1 MRAKV
6 ALLARVKVGSRYPFI
21 PVEIRRGNPVP
32 VFGATYYLRYSQDGR
47 QITQPIG
54 PNVEVAF
61 VAYQNRELSFTRNR
75 LGLPRSEESEP
86 SRVLISDAVEKF
98 TTDLESDVI
107 KGKKSK
113 ATLLSYR
120 NAVETFRDQSLGS
133 GVRFMHEITAD
144 VLKQHETYLFKTIQ
158 RRKRGDQINTIA
170 NRFRFLSVFLAKNGI
185 KISKAKNATSDDKGL
200 LDWSDMPRERAKEQV
215 NKYTEEEINALLA
228 VADDDEADLIHMFLR
243 TGCRDEEIVYLH
255 WTDINVKRQEVRISD
270 KPKYGWKV
278 KDRESRIIP
287 VEDGVLLER
296 LLARKH
302 RQTPESHLIF
312 PNTLGGPD
320 QHLIRRLRKVV
331 EKAETKGFTFE
342 GEVNLHR
349 FRRTYASMMIADS
362 DLQTVSELLGHE
374 DIETTAR
381 YLAPDRSKARKASKT
396 AFKAIN

>member
-6 ALLARVKVGSRYPFI
+6 ALLARVKVGNRYPFI
-21 PVEIRRGNPVP
+21 PVEIKRGNPVQ
-32 VFGATYYLRYSQDGR
+32 VYGATYYLRYSEDGKQVTR
-47 QITQPIG
+47 PVG
-54 PNVEVAF
+54 VNVETAF
-61 VAYQNRELSFTRNR
+61 VAYQNRELNFTRNR
-75 LGLPRSEESEP
+75 LGLPNSEKSEA
-86 SRVLISDAVEKF
+86 SRVLISEAAEKF
-98 TTDLESDVI
+98 TKDLESDVL

-120 NAVETFRDQSLGS
+120 NAVETFRDNS
-133 GVRFMHEITAD
+133 GIRYMHEVTAD
-144 VLKQHETYLFKTIQ
+144 ILMEHETWLFKKIQ
-158 RRKRGDQINTIA
+158 RRKRGDQGNTIA

-185 KISKAKNATSDDKGL
+185 KISKAKNATPDDKGL

-228 VADDDEADLIHMFLR
+228 VADDDEADLIHAFLR
-243 TGCRDEEIVYLH
+243 TGCRDEEVVYLH
-255 WTDINVKRQEVRISD
+255 WTDINFKRQEVKISD

-287 VEDGVLLER
+287 VEDGVLLQR
-296 LLARKH
+296 LAARRE
-302 RQTPESHLIF
+302 RQTPESHLVF

-320 QHLIRRLRKVV
+320 QHLIRRLRKAA
-331 EKAETKGFTFE
+331 EKAEAKGFKFE
-342 GEVNLHR
+342 DEVNLHR

-362 DLQTVSELLGHE
+362 DLQTISELLGHE

-396 AFKAIN
+396 AFKAIV